1 MLLDTITNQWFWLGA
16 AGFFIILLGLLRL
29 RHNVRRSTFQ
39 EIVQNQKNGWAPTG
53 RIDFSGSTDSEPNS
67 FGTFL
72 LQAEDTR
79 IVNSIGGVDRHEIRW
94 RRATLNEAKKVVL
107 TYHAQLNLAT
117 TAALVVSS
125 PSSDTAK
132 SELGNER
139 QDTVRYKRG
148 AATDDK
154 AQG

>member
-16 AGFFIILLGLLRL
+16 AGFFIVLLGLLLL
-29 RHNVRRSTFQ
+29 RYKARRSTVQ
-39 EIVQNQKNGWAPTG
+39 EAMQNQQDGWTPTG

-79 IVNSIGGVDRHEIRW
+79 IVNSIGGLDRREIRW

-117 TAALVVSS
+117 TTTLVVSS
-125 PSSDTAK
+125 PSTDIAK
-132 SELGNER
+132 SELGNE
-139 QDTVRYKRG
+139 DTVRDKGG
-148 AATDDK
+148 AATEDK